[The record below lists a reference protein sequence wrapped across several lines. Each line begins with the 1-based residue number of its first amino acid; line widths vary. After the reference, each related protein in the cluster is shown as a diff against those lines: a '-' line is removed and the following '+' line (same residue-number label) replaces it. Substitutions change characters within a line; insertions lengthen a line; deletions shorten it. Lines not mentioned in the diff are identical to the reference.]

1 MRRATGDGRM
11 RIITCTCLLLLVLL
25 SGCASNRPGEVVYVQ
40 IPEGHLLPCEL
51 PAKPQNNAEMS
62 DAFAQAYKCG
72 EQGNKD
78 KERIRNLPR
87 N

>member
-1 MRRATGDGRM
+1 MRLIRVQT
-11 RIITCTCLLLLVLL
+11 TCICVLMLVLL
-25 SGCASNRPGEVVYVQ
+25 SGCASGPADVVYIEV
-40 IPEGHLLPCEL
+40 PEGHLLPCEL
-51 PAKPQNNAEMS
+51 PAKPQNNAELS

>member
-1 MRRATGDGRM
+1 M
-11 RIITCTCLLLLVLL
+11 RIITYTCVLMLVFLT
-25 SGCASNRPGEVVYVQ
+25 GCASNRPADVVYIEV
-40 IPEGHLLPCEL
+40 PEGYLLPCEL
-51 PAKPQNNAEMS
+51 PAAPQNNAELS

>member
-1 MRRATGDGRM
+1 M
-11 RIITCTCLLLLVLL
+11 RIITCTCVLLLVLL
-25 SGCASNRPGEVVYVQ
+25 SGCASGPAPAVYIQ
-40 IPEGHLLPCEL
+40 IPEGYLLPCEL
-51 PAKPQNNAEMS
+51 PAAPQDNAELS

-78 KERIRNLPR
+78 NERIRNLPR

>member
-1 MRRATGDGRM
+1 M
-11 RIITCTCLLLLVLL
+11 RIVTRIRVQTTCICVLLTVLL
-25 SGCASNRPGEVVYVQ
+25 SGCASNRPADVVYVQ
-40 IPEGHLLPCEL
+40 VPEGYLLECEL
-51 PAKPQNNAEMS
+51 PAAPQNNAELS

>member
-1 MRRATGDGRM
+1 MNLKRAAMIGFAIVVYM
-11 RIITCTCLLLLVLL
+11 FLQ
-25 SGCASNRPGEVVYVQ
+25 GCATRPTEVVYVQ
-40 IPEGHLLPCEL
+40 VPEGYLQACEL
-51 PAKPQNNAEMS
+51 PEVPQDNAELS

-72 EQGNKD
+72 EQGNRD

>member
-1 MRRATGDGRM
+1 M
-11 RIITCTCLLLLVLL
+11 RIITCTCLLMLVFLS
-25 SGCASNRPGEVVYVQ
+25 SGCASGPAPAVYIQ
-40 IPEGHLLPCEL
+40 IPEGYLQPCEL
-51 PAKPQNNAEMS
+51 PAVPQDNAELS
-62 DAFAQAYKCG
+62 DAFAKAYKCG

>member
-1 MRRATGDGRM
+1 MSKFTKHAKFGFA
-11 RIITCTCLLLLVLL
+11 IVLL
-25 SGCASNRPGEVVYVQ
+25 IMFLEGCATRPVEAQYIE
-40 IPEGHLLPCEL
+40 IPEGYLQPCEL
-51 PAKPQNNAEMS
+51 PPKPQFNDELS
-62 DAFAQAYKCG
+62 DAFAQTYRCG

>member
-1 MRRATGDGRM
+1 MFMSAKFTKAVKFGFA
-11 RIITCTCLLLLVLL
+11 IILLIMLLE
-25 SGCASNRPGEVVYVQ
+25 GCATRPSEVTYVE
-40 IPEGHLLPCEL
+40 IPEGYLLACEL
-51 PAKPQNNAEMS
+51 PEAPQANAELS
-62 DAFAQAYKCG
+62 DAFAKAYKCG

>member
-1 MRRATGDGRM
+1 MNKVL
-11 RIITCTCLLLLVLL
+11 IIMLVLL
-25 SGCASNRPGEVVYVQ
+25 SGCSTLRKPGEVIHVP
-40 IPEGHLLPCEL
+40 IPEGYLQLCEL
-51 PAKPQNNAEMS
+51 PPAIPNNNGELS
-62 DAFAQAYKCG
+62 DAFAQAYKCA

>member
-1 MRRATGDGRM
+1 M
-11 RIITCTCLLLLVLL
+11 LVLL
-25 SGCASNRPGEVVYVQ
+25 SVVGCASSPSEVVYIEV
-40 IPEGHLLPCEL
+40 PEGHLLPCEL
-51 PAKPQNNAEMS
+51 PAVPQDNAELS

>member
-1 MRRATGDGRM
+1 M
-11 RIITCTCLLLLVLL
+11 RIITCTCLLMLVFL
-25 SGCASNRPGEVVYVQ
+25 SGCASGPGEVVYIQ
-40 IPEGHLLPCEL
+40 IPEGYLLECEL
-51 PAKPQNNAEMS
+51 PAVPQNNAELS
-62 DAFAQAYKCG
+62 DAFAQAYLCG

>member
-1 MRRATGDGRM
+1 MY
-11 RIITCTCLLLLVLL
+11 I
-25 SGCASNRPGEVVYVQ
+25 EV
-40 IPEGHLLPCEL
+40 PEGYLLECEL
-51 PAKPQNNAEMS
+51 PAVPQNNAELS
-62 DAFAQAYKCG
+62 DAFASAYKCG

>member
-1 MRRATGDGRM
+1 MRVRKFTY
-11 RIITCTCLLLLVLL
+11 TCLLMLVIGAG
-25 SGCASNRPGEVVYVQ
+25 SGGCASGPADVVYIQ
-40 IPEGHLLPCEL
+40 IPEGYLLECEL
-51 PAKPQNNAEMS
+51 PAVPQNNAELS

>member
-1 MRRATGDGRM
+1 M
-11 RIITCTCLLLLVLL
+11 LVFL
-25 SGCASNRPGEVVYVQ
+25 SGCASNRPAEVVYIQ
-40 IPEGHLLPCEL
+40 IPEGYLLECEL
-51 PAKPQNNAEMS
+51 PAVPQNNAELS
-62 DAFAQAYKCG
+62 DAFASAYLCG

>member
-1 MRRATGDGRM
+1 M
-11 RIITCTCLLLLVLL
+11 RIITCTCLLMLVLL
-25 SGCASNRPGEVVYVQ
+25 SGCASGPAEIVYIQ
-40 IPEGHLLPCEL
+40 IPEGYLLECEL
-51 PAKPQNNAEMS
+51 PAVPQNNAELS

-78 KERIRNLPR
+78 KQRIRELPR

>member
-1 MRRATGDGRM
+1 MAKFF
-11 RIITCTCLLLLVLL
+11 LLLVAYMYLI
-25 SGCASNRPGEVVYVQ
+25 GCATRPQEVMYVE
-40 IPEGHLLPCEL
+40 IPEGYLQDCEL
-51 PAKPQNNAEMS
+51 PSIPGNTGELS
-62 DAFAQAYKCG
+62 DAFTQAYLCG

>member
-1 MRRATGDGRM
+1 M
-11 RIITCTCLLLLVLL
+11 RIITCTCLLMLVLL
-25 SGCASNRPGEVVYVQ
+25 SGCASNRPGEVVYIP
-40 IPEGHLLPCEL
+40 IPEGYLLPCEL
-51 PAKPQNNAEMS
+51 PAVPQVNAELS
-62 DAFAQAYKCG
+62 DAFAKAYQCG